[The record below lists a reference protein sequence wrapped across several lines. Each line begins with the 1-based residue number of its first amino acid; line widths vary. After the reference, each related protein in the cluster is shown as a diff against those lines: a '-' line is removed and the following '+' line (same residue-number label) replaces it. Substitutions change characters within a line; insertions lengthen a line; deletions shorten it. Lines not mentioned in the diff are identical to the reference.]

1 MPDRQTMKIVDELPM
16 SEKVAWSGSVTAI
29 QPRIR
34 LTRSFDERSHTY
46 LGYLLR
52 VEGTIGGMSAEFRVG
67 IGSGT
72 NAKHQ
77 FRIGDRIEGLGHR
90 VVDPRLETAD
100 LYKVSKMKL
109 IGRGEAQA
117 MTAPWH
123 GVPPPLP
130 VYRERGH
137 RRLAVTTYDSKCNSC
152 IWGCVMPVEMIIDN
166 GTPTG
171 GATGRKPSATD
182 HCPAP
187 ATSPVPPVRFP
198 VATA

>member
-1 MPDRQTMKIVDELPM
+1 MNEKI
-16 SEKVAWSGSVTAI
+16 AWSGAVTSV

-52 VEGTIGGMSAEFRVG
+52 IEGTVGGVSAEFRVG

-72 NAKHQ
+72 HAKHQ
-77 FRIGDRIEGLGHR
+77 FRMGDRVEGLGHR
-90 VVDPRLETAD
+90 VAGPRLETAD
-100 LYKVSKMKL
+100 IYRVSKLKL
-109 IGRGEAQA
+109 IRRGEEQA
-117 MTAPWH
+117 LAAPWH

-130 VYRERGH
+130 AYRERGH

-152 IWGCVMPVEMIIDN
+152 IWGCAMAVEMIIDQWN
-166 GTPTG
+166 PDRRRYR
-171 GATGRKPSATD
+171 RKPSVTD
-182 HCPAP
+182 LCHVP
-187 ATSPVPPVRFP
+187 ATSPVPPERFP